1 MQAMLLKKFRWSRTE
16 SYPLFLARLFALLS
30 LCAVPVSTA
39 GVNLG
44 SGIVLFFA
52 LLSPEAW
59 KACRKLRASP
69 ASIAALILFIAL
81 ALSLTYSAAGRD
93 EAVNFLMKYRK
104 LLLLPVLFLVFHGSD
119 RTMWGRASIWALFTT
134 LTFTMVLTYTNF
146 LGWTAVG
153 PLHGNDAIT
162 KPWVFKDHISGGLMM
177 AFLVCMSMALA
188 RAARRGIAKWLLY
201 GVALLALVNVLF
213 VLQGRTGQVVAMGY
227 MAIFVIVQLVRS
239 RHQNKLTRWITTAA
253 AIAGCIG
260 VVGYAFMAKD
270 SRLAETGQEINQF
283 EVHNKDT
290 SVGVR
295 LEFYRRSSELILMR
309 PVVGFGVGSV
319 RTEFELLAKNSTGG
333 RAAMAG
339 NPHNEFFLMG
349 VQLGLVGIAL
359 FVWFLV
365 AVERECR
372 RLERLER
379 TVVYGYLFA
388 FVLGCFANSLLLNF
402 TEGNLFIFLTGILLF
417 SGRRRSDRTP
427 QAAIAK

>member
-1 MQAMLLKKFRWSRTE
+1 
-16 SYPLFLARLFALLS
+16 
-30 LCAVPVSTA
+30 
-39 GVNLG
+39 
-44 SGIVLFFA
+44 
-52 LLSPEAW
+52 
-59 KACRKLRASP
+59 
-69 ASIAALILFIAL
+69 
-81 ALSLTYSAAGRD
+81 
-93 EAVNFLMKYRK
+93 
-104 LLLLPVLFLVFHGSD
+104 
-119 RTMWGRASIWALFTT
+119 
-134 LTFTMVLTYTNF
+134 
-146 LGWTAVG
+146 
-153 PLHGNDAIT
+153 
-162 KPWVFKDHISGGLMM
+162 
-177 AFLVCMSMALA
+177 
-188 RAARRGIAKWLLY
+188 
-201 GVALLALVNVLF
+201 
-213 VLQGRTGQVVAMGY
+213 
-227 MAIFVIVQLVRS
+227 MAIFVFVQLARS
-239 RHQNKLTRWITTAA
+239 MQQNKRTRWITTMA
-253 AIAGCIG
+253 AIVGCIG
-260 VVGYAFMAKD
+260 VVCYAFMAKD

-309 PVVGFGVGSV
+309 PVEGFGVGSV

-427 QAAIAK
+427 QGAIAN

>member
-1 MQAMLLKKFRWSRTE
+1 MDGAQL
-16 SYPLFLARLFALLS
+16 
-30 LCAVPVSTA
+30 
-39 GVNLG
+39 
-44 SGIVLFFA
+44 A

-104 LLLLPVLFLVFHGSD
+104 LLLLPALFLVFHGSD

-213 VLQGRTGQVVAMGY
+213 VENITGKSAISRDLAMIKVTATHGSAVPSASR
-227 MAIFVIVQLVRS
+227 MADSTPMCGTISPPIFENRLSLSVIFKKPS
-239 RHQNKLTRWITTAA
+239 
-253 AIAGCIG
+253 
-260 VVGYAFMAKD
+260 
-270 SRLAETGQEINQF
+270 
-283 EVHNKDT
+283 
-290 SVGVR
+290 
-295 LEFYRRSSELILMR
+295 
-309 PVVGFGVGSV
+309 GS
-319 RTEFELLAKNSTGG
+319 T
-333 RAAMAG
+333 
-339 NPHNEFFLMG
+339 
-349 VQLGLVGIAL
+349 
-359 FVWFLV
+359 
-365 AVERECR
+365 
-372 RLERLER
+372 
-379 TVVYGYLFA
+379 
-388 FVLGCFANSLLLNF
+388 
-402 TEGNLFIFLTGILLF
+402 
-417 SGRRRSDRTP
+417 
-427 QAAIAK
+427 

>member
-177 AFLVCMSMALA
+177 AFLVC
-188 RAARRGIAKWLLY
+188 
-201 GVALLALVNVLF
+201 VAI
-213 VLQGRTGQVVAMGY
+213 GY
-227 MAIFVIVQLVRS
+227 MAIFVFVQLARS
-239 RHQNKLTRWITTAA
+239 MQQNKRTRWITTMA
-253 AIAGCIG
+253 AIVGCIG
-260 VVGYAFMAKD
+260 VVCYAFMAKD

-309 PVVGFGVGSV
+309 PVEGFGVGSV

-427 QAAIAK
+427 QGAIAN